1 MRYRTLGPLLVAR
14 DGAAVDIGPP
24 KQRAVLAM
32 SLLAQGRVVSGG
44 PVARR
49 GLVWLPRQERAGNEI
64 PVAVRSVLDRRLAGL
79 DPAVL
84 QVLRIAAVIGDA
96 IDFPV
101 LVKSIRLD
109 LDTLADYLDEAADE
123 RIVVTSHSGGGYA
136 FAHGLLREQ
145 LLASMPAL
153 RRQRLHAK
161 LAEVF
166 ADGGGDDALTRRARH
181 LVSAQPLVG
190 PGVVVDACRRAA
202 EEATQRWSSGI
213 AAKWSPAAL
222 DAYDRLPLSARDDAR
237 RSPPTC

>member
-1 MRYRTLGPLLVAR
+1 MLGPLLVAR

-32 SLLAQGRVVSGG
+32 SLLAQGRVVSVDRLLDAVWGDDVPG
-44 PVARR
+44 RSGRATRFRSRCVRCWIADWR
-49 GLVWLPRQERAGNEI
+49 GWT
-64 PVAVRSVLDRRLAGL
+64 
-79 DPAVL
+79 PAVL

-123 RIVVTSHSGGGYA
+123 RIVVTWHSGGGYA

-202 EEATQRWSSGI
+202 EEATQQWSSGI

-237 RSPPTC
+237 RSPTTC